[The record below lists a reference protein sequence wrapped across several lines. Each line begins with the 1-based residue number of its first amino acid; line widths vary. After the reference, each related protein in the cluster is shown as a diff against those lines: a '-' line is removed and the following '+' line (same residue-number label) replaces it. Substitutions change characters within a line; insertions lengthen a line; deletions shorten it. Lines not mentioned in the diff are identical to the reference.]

1 MDDAIPSVILL
12 NIIAGVCLLLWG
24 VMLLRLGV
32 TRGFGAA
39 LRRFLAAC
47 TNNRLKAF
55 AAGIGMTALLQSST
69 ATVMVVSSFASQG
82 LVNAATGIAI
92 VLGAD
97 VGTTLIAQL
106 FSLDISWL
114 MPAFLVA
121 GYIFFKMENNGKL
134 KNIGRI
140 LIGLALMLLALSLIR
155 EGASPLRESET
166 LPLILGPLEKDP
178 FFAVLLAALI
188 TWLAHSSLAIVL
200 LLMSLVTAGVL
211 PLELG
216 LFMVLGA
223 NVGGTIAPLIA
234 TLKDNPD
241 AMRIPLGNML
251 IRIMGIVAVI
261 PFLHFIM
268 PHLAAFEADT
278 ARQLVNFHTGFNVAL
293 ALAFLPFTGAISNIL
308 KRALPDRPVAYDPGR
323 ARYLSDKDLDTPSV
337 ALSNASRE
345 TLRMAE
351 MVQQML
357 TDTMT
362 ALRTN
367 NEKLVLRI
375 KEEDDVID
383 RLYNQ
388 IKNYMARMAQEFM
401 DKREAQRYV
410 QILMFSTNLEHAGDV
425 IDKNLLPLVN
435 KKIRNQVEFSVEG
448 MKEIQHIHD
457 LVLESIK
464 LAQSIFDT
472 GDITLAKRLIADKE
486 IIRIAELKGFTT
498 HIGRL
503 RGGVPE
509 TISTSSLHLD
519 IVRDYRRINS
529 YMCAVAFPLL
539 EEKGEII
546 EGDRT

>member
-1 MDDAIPSVILL
+1 MDAAIPSVILL

-24 VMLLRLGV
+24 VILLRLGV

-69 ATVMVVSSFASQG
+69 ATVLVVSSFASQG

-106 FSLDISWL
+106 FSLDISL
-114 MPAFLVA
+114 LLPVFMVA
-121 GYIFFKMENNGKL
+121 GYILFKMENNGKL

-140 LIGLALMLLALSLIR
+140 LIGLALMLLALNLIR
-155 EGASPLRESET
+155 QGAAPLRESET
-166 LPLILGPLEKDP
+166 LPLILGPLQQDP

-251 IRIMGIVAVI
+251 IRITGIVAVV
-261 PFLHFIM
+261 PFLQFIM
-268 PHLAAFEADT
+268 PHLADFEADE
-278 ARQLVNFHTGFNVAL
+278 ARQLVNFHTGFNIAL
-293 ALAFLPFTGAISNIL
+293 ALVFLPFTGILSNVL

-323 ARYLSDKDLDTPSV
+323 ARYLSEKDLDTPSV

-357 TDTMT
+357 TDAMT

-375 KEEDDVID
+375 REEDDVID
-383 RLYNQ
+383 RLYGQ

-435 KKIRNQVEFSVEG
+435 KKIRNQVEFSAEG

-457 LVLESIK
+457 LVLESVK

-472 GDITLAKRLIADKE
+472 GDITLAKRLLADKE
-486 IIRIAELKGFTT
+486 IIRIAEIKGFTT

-509 TISTSSLHLD
+509 TVSTSSLHLD
-519 IVRDYRRINS
+519 IIRDYRRINS
-529 YMCAVAFPLL
+529 YMCAVAYPLL
-539 EEKGEII
+539 EEKGEVIDG
-546 EGDRT
+546 EKS

>member
-1 MDDAIPSVILL
+1 MGADIPSIILL
-12 NIIAGVCLLLWG
+12 NIVAGVCLLLWG

-32 TRGFGAA
+32 TRGFGAS

-69 ATVMVVSSFASQG
+69 ATVLVVSSFASQG
-82 LVNAATGIAI
+82 LLNAATGIAI

-97 VGTTLIAQL
+97 VGTTLVAQL
-106 FSLDISWL
+106 FSLDISL
-114 MPAFLVA
+114 LLPAFLVA
-121 GYIFFKMENNGKL
+121 GYILFKMENNGKL

-140 LIGLALMLLALSLIR
+140 LIGLALMLLALNLIR

-166 LPLILGPLEKDP
+166 LPLILAPLQNDP
-178 FFAVLLAALI
+178 FFAVLLAALM
-188 TWLAHSSLAIVL
+188 TWIAHSSLAIVL

-223 NVGGTIAPLIA
+223 NLGGTIAPLIA

-251 IRIMGIVAVI
+251 IRITGIVAIV
-261 PFLHFIM
+261 PFLHLLM
-268 PHLAAFEADT
+268 PPLADFEADE
-278 ARQLVNFHTGFNVAL
+278 ARQLVNFHTGFNIAL
-293 ALAFLPFTGAISNIL
+293 ALVFLPFTGLINELL

-323 ARYLSDKDLDTPSV
+323 ARYLSEKDLDTPSV
-337 ALSNASRE
+337 ALSNAARE

-351 MVQQML
+351 MIQQML
-357 TDTMT
+357 TDAMR
-362 ALRTN
+362 AMRTN
-367 NEKLVLRI
+367 NEKLVGRI
-375 KEEDDVID
+375 KEEDNIVDQ
-383 RLYNQ
+383 LYSQ

-435 KKIRNQVEFSVEG
+435 KKIRNQVEFSAEG
-448 MKEIQHIHD
+448 LKEIQHIHD

-472 GDITLAKRLIADKE
+472 GDTTLARRLLADKD
-486 IIRIAELKGFTT
+486 IIRNAEIKGFGT
-498 HIGRL
+498 HIERL
-503 RGGVPE
+503 RDGVPE
-509 TISTSSLHLD
+509 TVSTSSLHLD
-519 IVRDYRRINS
+519 IIRDYRRINS
-529 YMCAVAFPLL
+529 YMCAVAYPLL
-539 EEKGEII
+539 ENEQNQGE
-546 EGDRT
+546 

>member
-1 MDDAIPSVILL
+1 MDGTIPSVILL

-24 VMLLRLGV
+24 VILLRLGV

-47 TNNRLKAF
+47 SNNRVKAF

-69 ATVMVVSSFASQG
+69 ATVLVVSSFASQG
-82 LVNAATGIAI
+82 LINAATGIAI

-106 FSLDISWL
+106 FSLDISLL
-114 MPAFLVA
+114 MPGFLVA
-121 GYIFFKMENNGKL
+121 GYIFFKMENNGKF

-140 LIGLALMLLALSLIR
+140 LIGLSLMLLALSLIR
-155 EGASPLRESET
+155 QGAAPLRESET
-166 LPLILGPLEKDP
+166 LPLILEPLQEDP
-178 FFAVLLAALI
+178 FFAVLIAALI

-223 NVGGTIAPLIA
+223 NFGGTIAPLIA

-251 IRIMGIVAVI
+251 IRITGIVAVV
-261 PFLHFIM
+261 PFLHFFM
-268 PHLAAFEADT
+268 PHLAALDADE
-278 ARQLVNFHTGFNVAL
+278 ARQIVNFHTAFNVAL
-293 ALAFLPFTGAISNIL
+293 ALSFLPFTGFISNLL
-308 KRALPDRPVAYDPGR
+308 KRALPDRPVAYDPGQ
-323 ARYLSDKDLDTPSV
+323 ARYLNDKDLDTPSV
-337 ALSNASRE
+337 ALSDASRE

-357 TDTMT
+357 SDTMT

-367 NEKLVLRI
+367 NEKLAGRI
-375 KEEDDVID
+375 REEDDVVD

-435 KKIRNQVEFSVEG
+435 KKIRNQVEFSAEG

-457 LVLESIK
+457 LVLESVK

-472 GDITLAKRLIADKE
+472 GDIMLAKRLLADKE
-486 IIRIAELKGFTT
+486 IIRIAEIKGFTS

-519 IVRDYRRINS
+519 IIRDYRRINS
-529 YMCAVAFPLL
+529 YMCAVAYPLL

-546 EGDRT
+546 EGEKA

>member
-1 MDDAIPSVILL
+1 MGADIPSIILL
-12 NIIAGVCLLLWG
+12 NIVAGVCLLLWG

-32 TRGFGAA
+32 TRGFGAS

-69 ATVMVVSSFASQG
+69 ATVLVVSSFASQG
-82 LVNAATGIAI
+82 LLNAATGIAI

-97 VGTTLIAQL
+97 VGTTLVAQL
-106 FSLDISWL
+106 FSLDISL
-114 MPAFLVA
+114 LLPVFLVA
-121 GYIFFKMENNGKL
+121 GYILFKMENNGKL

-140 LIGLALMLLALSLIR
+140 LIGLALMLLALNLIR

-166 LPLILGPLEKDP
+166 LPLILAPLEQDP
-178 FFAVLLAALI
+178 FFAVLLAALM
-188 TWLAHSSLAIVL
+188 TWIAHSSLAIVL

-223 NVGGTIAPLIA
+223 NLGGTIAPLIA

-251 IRIMGIVAVI
+251 IRITGIVAIV
-261 PFLHFIM
+261 PFLPLLM
-268 PHLAAFEADT
+268 PPLADFDADE

-293 ALAFLPFTGAISNIL
+293 AFVFLPFTGLINELL

-323 ARYLSDKDLDTPSV
+323 ARYLSEKDLDTPSV
-337 ALSNASRE
+337 ALSNAARE

-351 MVQQML
+351 MIQQML
-357 TDTMT
+357 TDAMR
-362 ALRTN
+362 AMRTN
-367 NEKLVLRI
+367 NEKLVGRI
-375 KEEDDVID
+375 KEEDNIVDQ
-383 RLYNQ
+383 LYSQ

-435 KKIRNQVEFSVEG
+435 KKIRNQVEFSAEG
-448 MKEIQHIHD
+448 LKEIQHIHD

-472 GDITLAKRLIADKE
+472 GDTTLARRLLADKD
-486 IIRIAELKGFTT
+486 IIRNAEIKGFGT
-498 HIGRL
+498 HIERL
-503 RGGVPE
+503 RDGVPE
-509 TISTSSLHLD
+509 TVSTSSLHLD
-519 IVRDYRRINS
+519 IIRDYRRINS
-529 YMCAVAFPLL
+529 YMCAVAYPLL
-539 EEKGEII
+539 ENEQNQG
-546 EGDRT
+546 G

>member
-1 MDDAIPSVILL
+1 MDAAIPSVILL

-24 VMLLRLGV
+24 VILLRLGV

-39 LRRFLAAC
+39 LRRFLASC

-55 AAGIGMTALLQSST
+55 GAGIGMTALLQSST
-69 ATVMVVSSFASQG
+69 ATVLVVSSFASQG

-106 FSLDISWL
+106 FSLDISL
-114 MPAFLVA
+114 LLPVFMVV
-121 GYIFFKMENNGKL
+121 GYILFKMENNGKL

-140 LIGLALMLLALSLIR
+140 LIGLALMLLALNLIR

-166 LPLILGPLEKDP
+166 LPLILEPLQKDP
-178 FFAVLLAALI
+178 FFAVLLAALM

-223 NVGGTIAPLIA
+223 NIGGTIAPLIA

-251 IRIMGIVAVI
+251 IRMVGIVAVV

-268 PHLAAFEADT
+268 PYLADFEADE

-293 ALAFLPFTGAISNIL
+293 ALAFLPFTGFISHIL

-323 ARYLSDKDLDTPSV
+323 ARYLGEKDLDTPSV

-357 TDTMT
+357 TDAMT

-367 NEKLVLRI
+367 NEKLVVRI
-375 KEEDDVID
+375 REEDDVID
-383 RLYNQ
+383 RLYGQ

-401 DKREAQRYV
+401 DRREAQRYV

-435 KKIRNQVEFSVEG
+435 KKIRNQVEFSAEG

-457 LVLESIK
+457 LVLESVK

-472 GDITLAKRLIADKE
+472 GDITLAKRLLADKE
-486 IIRIAELKGFTT
+486 IIRIAEIKGFTT

-509 TISTSSLHLD
+509 TVSTSSLHLD

-529 YMCAVAFPLL
+529 YMCAVAHPLL
-539 EEKGEII
+539 EEKGEVI
-546 EGDRT
+546 EGERS

>member
-1 MDDAIPSVILL
+1 MGADIPSIILL
-12 NIIAGVCLLLWG
+12 NIVAGVCLLLWG

-32 TRGFGAA
+32 TRGFGAS

-69 ATVMVVSSFASQG
+69 ATVLVVSSFASQG
-82 LVNAATGIAI
+82 LLNAATGIAI

-97 VGTTLIAQL
+97 VGTTLVAQL
-106 FSLDISWL
+106 FSLDISL
-114 MPAFLVA
+114 LLPAFLVA
-121 GYIFFKMENNGKL
+121 GYILFKMENNGKL

-140 LIGLALMLLALSLIR
+140 LIGLALMLMALNLIR

-166 LPLILGPLEKDP
+166 LPLILAPLEQDP
-178 FFAVLLAALI
+178 FFAVLLAALM
-188 TWLAHSSLAIVL
+188 TWIAHSSLAIVL

-223 NVGGTIAPLIA
+223 NLGGTIAPLIA

-251 IRIMGIVAVI
+251 IRITGIVAIV
-261 PFLHFIM
+261 PFLHLLM
-268 PHLAAFEADT
+268 PPLADFEADE
-278 ARQLVNFHTGFNVAL
+278 ARQLVNFHTGFNIAL
-293 ALAFLPFTGAISNIL
+293 ALVFLPFTGLINELL

-323 ARYLSDKDLDTPSV
+323 ARYLSEKDLDTPSV
-337 ALSNASRE
+337 ALSNAARE

-351 MVQQML
+351 MIQQML
-357 TDTMT
+357 TDAMR
-362 ALRTN
+362 AMRTN
-367 NEKLVLRI
+367 NEKLVGRI
-375 KEEDDVID
+375 KEEDNIVDQ
-383 RLYNQ
+383 LYSQ

-435 KKIRNQVEFSVEG
+435 KKIRNQVEFSAEG
-448 MKEIQHIHD
+448 LKEIQHIHD

-472 GDITLAKRLIADKE
+472 GDTTLARRLLADKD
-486 IIRIAELKGFTT
+486 IIRNAEIKGFGT
-498 HIGRL
+498 HIERL
-503 RGGVPE
+503 RDGVPE
-509 TISTSSLHLD
+509 TVSTSSLHLD
-519 IVRDYRRINS
+519 IIRDYRRINS
-529 YMCAVAFPLL
+529 YMCAVAYPLL
-539 EEKGEII
+539 ENEQNQGE
-546 EGDRT
+546 

>member
-1 MDDAIPSVILL
+1 MLH
-12 NIIAGVCLLLWG
+12 IIAGVCLLLWG
-24 VMLLRLGV
+24 VVLLRLGV

-69 ATVMVVSSFASQG
+69 ATVLVVSSFAAQG
-82 LVNAATGIAI
+82 LVNSATGIAI

-106 FSLDISWL
+106 FSLDISML
-114 MPAFLVA
+114 MPIFMVS
-121 GYIFFKMENNGKL
+121 GYVLFKMENNGKF

-140 LIGLALMLLALSLIR
+140 LIGLALMLLALGIIR
-155 EGASPLRESET
+155 EAAAPMKESET
-166 LPLILGPLEKDP
+166 LPLILAPLNKDP
-178 FFAVLLAALI
+178 FFAVLLAALL

-223 NVGGTIAPLIA
+223 NIGGTIAPLIA
-234 TLKDNPD
+234 TLRDNPD
-241 AMRIPLGNML
+241 ALRIPLGNML
-251 IRIMGIVAVI
+251 IRIVGVTAAVPLLQVML
-261 PFLHFIM
+261 PFLERLD
-268 PHLAAFEADT
+268 PDQ
-278 ARQLVNFHTGFNVAL
+278 ARQLVNFHTGFNIAL
-293 ALAFLPFTGAISNIL
+293 ALCFLPFTGIISNIL

-337 ALSNASRE
+337 ALSNAARE

-351 MVQQML
+351 MIQQML
-357 TDTMT
+357 SDTMT

-367 NEKLVLRI
+367 NEKLVGRI
-375 KEEDDVID
+375 KEEDNTVD
-383 RLYNQ
+383 RIYSH
-388 IKNYMARMAQEFM
+388 IKGYMARMAQEFM
-401 DKREAQRYV
+401 DPKEAQRYI

-435 KKIRNQVEFSVEG
+435 KKIRNQVEFSTEG

-457 LVLESIK
+457 LVIESVK

-472 GDITLAKRLIADKE
+472 GDLTLARRLLTDKE
-486 IIRIAELKGFTT
+486 IIRIAELKGFGT
-498 HIGRL
+498 HIERL

-509 TISTSSLHLD
+509 TVSTSSLHLD
-519 IVRDYRRINS
+519 IIRDYRRINS
-529 YMCAVAFPLL
+529 YMCAVAYPLL
-539 EEKGEII
+539 ENPDKKPEGEIA
-546 EGDRT
+546 

>member
-1 MDDAIPSVILL
+1 MGADIPSIILL
-12 NIIAGVCLLLWG
+12 NIVAGVCLLLWG

-32 TRGFGAA
+32 TRGFGAS

-69 ATVMVVSSFASQG
+69 ATVLVVSSFASQG
-82 LVNAATGIAI
+82 LLNAATGIAI

-97 VGTTLIAQL
+97 VGTTLVAQL
-106 FSLDISWL
+106 FSLDISL
-114 MPAFLVA
+114 LLPAFLVA
-121 GYIFFKMENNGKL
+121 GYILFKMENNGKL

-140 LIGLALMLLALSLIR
+140 LIGLALMLLALNLIR

-166 LPLILGPLEKDP
+166 LPLILAPLEQDP
-178 FFAVLLAALI
+178 FFAVLLAALM
-188 TWLAHSSLAIVL
+188 TWIAHSSLAIVL

-223 NVGGTIAPLIA
+223 NLGGTIAPLIA

-251 IRIMGIVAVI
+251 IRVTGIVAIV
-261 PFLHFIM
+261 PFLPFLM
-268 PHLAAFEADT
+268 PPLADFDADE

-293 ALAFLPFTGAISNIL
+293 ALAFLPFTGLINELL

-323 ARYLSDKDLDTPSV
+323 ARYLSEKDLDTPSV
-337 ALSNASRE
+337 ALSNAARE

-351 MVQQML
+351 MIQQML
-357 TDTMT
+357 TDAMR
-362 ALRTN
+362 AMRTN
-367 NEKLVLRI
+367 NEKLVGRI
-375 KEEDDVID
+375 KEEDNIVDQ
-383 RLYNQ
+383 LYSQ

-435 KKIRNQVEFSVEG
+435 KKIRNQVEFSAEG
-448 MKEIQHIHD
+448 LKEIQHIHD

-472 GDITLAKRLIADKE
+472 GDTTLARRLLADKD
-486 IIRIAELKGFTT
+486 IIRNAEIKGFGT
-498 HIGRL
+498 HIERL
-503 RGGVPE
+503 RDGVPE
-509 TISTSSLHLD
+509 TVSTSSLHLD
-519 IVRDYRRINS
+519 IIRDYRRINS
-529 YMCAVAFPLL
+529 YMCAVAYPLL
-539 EEKGEII
+539 ENEQNQG
-546 EGDRT
+546 G